1 MRGILL
7 RLASVQRFVQLTG
20 IIISLYC
27 LGCDGRP
34 SGLPTR
40 TWTKPCDNCIAGVE
54 NFAKVSPT
62 LWRGGQ
68 PTDDGFRNLEAAGAK
83 TIVSLRDR
91 HDDLPQLAG
100 TKLKYLRV
108 PAHAWDPKDAQIILV
123 LRILQDPKNW
133 PVFVHCA
140 EGRDRTGYVVATYRM
155 IIENWPADDAIL
167 EMFDFRFNT
176 IWFRNPAFLRD
187 LNVEKMHQLVNLAP

>member
-7 RLASVQRFVQLTG
+7 RLAYVQRFIQFTG
-20 IIISLYC
+20 IIVSLYC

-62 LWRGGQ
+62 LWRGAQ
-68 PTDDGFRNLEAAGAK
+68 PTTEGFRNLQAAGAK

>member
-1 MRGILL
+1 MR
-7 RLASVQRFVQLTG
+7 RLPSQLG
-20 IIISLYC
+20 CSLKFFQFICIIVYLCC

-34 SGLPTR
+34 SSPPTR
-40 TWTKPCDNCIAGVE
+40 TWTKPCDNCFPGVE

-62 LWRGGQ
+62 LWRGAQ
-68 PTDDGFRNLEAAGAK
+68 PTADGFRNLEAAGVK

-91 HDDLPQLAG
+91 YDDLPQLAG

-155 IIENWPADDAIL
+155 IIENWQADDAIH

-187 LNVEKMHQLVNLAP
+187 LNVEKMVQLVKLAP

>member
-20 IIISLYC
+20 IIVSFYC

-54 NFAKVSPT
+54 NFTKVSPT

-187 LNVEKMHQLVNLAP
+187 LNVEKMHQLVKLAP

>member
-7 RLASVQRFVQLTG
+7 RLASVQRFIQFTG

-40 TWTKPCDNCIAGVE
+40 TWTKPCNSCIAGVE

-62 LWRGGQ
+62 LWRGAQ
-68 PTDDGFRNLEAAGAK
+68 PTTDGFRNLEVAGAK

-123 LRILQDPKNW
+123 LRFFRIRRIGRCSFTAPRAETA
-133 PVFVHCA
+133 PVMWSLLIA
-140 EGRDRTGYVVATYRM
+140 
-155 IIENWPADDAIL
+155 
-167 EMFDFRFNT
+167 
-176 IWFRNPAFLRD
+176 
-187 LNVEKMHQLVNLAP
+187 

>member
-7 RLASVQRFVQLTG
+7 RLAYVQRFIQFTG
-20 IIISLYC
+20 IIVSLYC

-62 LWRGGQ
+62 LWRGAQ
-68 PTDDGFRNLEAAGAK
+68 PTTDGFRNLEAAGAK

-133 PVFVHCA
+133 P
-140 EGRDRTGYVVATYRM
+140 
-155 IIENWPADDAIL
+155 ADDAIL

>member
-7 RLASVQRFVQLTG
+7 RLVSVQRFIQFTG
-20 IIISLYC
+20 IIVSLYC
-27 LGCDGRP
+27 LGCDGHP
-34 SGLPTR
+34 SSPPTR

-54 NFAKVSPT
+54 NFAKVTPT
-62 LWRGGQ
+62 LWRGAQ
-68 PTDDGFRNLEAAGAK
+68 PTADGFRNLEAAGVK

-91 HDDLPQLAG
+91 YDDLPQLAG

-123 LRILQDPKNW
+123 LRILQDPNNW

-155 IIENWPADDAIL
+155 IIENWQADDAIH

-187 LNVEKMHQLVNLAP
+187 LNVEKMVQLVKLAP